1 MPQPQVGDLAPDFE
15 IGDQDGVPFRL
26 SAQRDKP
33 VVLFF
38 YPQDDTEGCTIEN
51 IDFSALASEFA
62 ALGVLLLGISP
73 DTAADHCAFRSKHS
87 LAVRLLADPEHEVI
101 DAFGLWQTKTTFG
114 REYMGLVRSTYFI
127 DAEGRIAAHW
137 KVTRIKN
144 HAQTVLDTVRRLL
157 AAA

>member
-73 DTAADHCAFRSKHS
+73 DTSADHCAFRSKHR
-87 LAVRLLADPEHEVI
+87 LAVRLLADPEHKAI